1 MENKRLKVA
10 YFLESL
16 VAFGGVERVLT
27 DKANY
32 MAIYFDYDVYI
43 ITCAQNPKQQNAF
56 LLHESVEQVNLDVPY
71 YEQYHYGY
79 PKRLLV
85 KRRIEKLIRQR
96 LSEAIKIIDPDI
108 LIGVTHFEANLVS
121 TIPCRA
127 KKVIESHEARPFTM
141 SGMSQYRNILSSI
154 YMKFYRQVYLRTIER
169 RADVVVSLT
178 EGDAHEWRKSRRVEV
193 IPNFSLMPIAEY
205 CNCDTKRVIAAGR
218 LSWEKGYDRLLKVWQ
233 IVSQRFPDWQ
243 LDIFGN
249 GNLQESLEE
258 TIKNME
264 FQNVTIHP
272 PVKDID
278 HEYANSSVC
287 VLTSY
292 FEGFALVLLE
302 SLRHGLP
309 CVAFDCKFGP
319 RSIIDDGAC
328 GYLVEDG
335 NIELFAERVCNLIE
349 FENKRMQFS
358 LMAVEHA
365 RKFDV
370 YGTMTKWKTLFENL
384 VQQ

>member
-1 MENKRLKVA
+1 MNDKKLKVA
-10 YFLESL
+10 YF
-16 VAFGGVERVLT
+16 
-27 DKANY
+27 
-32 MAIYFDYDVYI
+32 
-43 ITCAQNPKQQNAF
+43 
-56 LLHESVEQVNLDVPY
+56 
-71 YEQYHYGY
+71 
-79 PKRLLV
+79 
-85 KRRIEKLIRQR
+85 
-96 LSEAIKIIDPDI
+96 
-108 LIGVTHFEANLVS
+108 
-121 TIPCRA
+121 
-127 KKVIESHEARPFTM
+127 
-141 SGMSQYRNILSSI
+141 
-154 YMKFYRQVYLRTIER
+154 RQVYLRTIER
-169 RADVVVSLT
+169 HADVVVSLT

-205 CNCDTKRVIAAGR
+205 CNCDTKRVIAAGH

-258 TIKNME
+258 TIENMQL
-264 FQNVTIHP
+264 QNVTIRP

-278 HEYANSSVC
+278 HVYANSLIC

-302 SLRHGLP
+302 SLCHGLP

-370 YGTMTKWKTLFENL
+370 YDTMLKWKTLFENL

>member
-1 MENKRLKVA
+1 MNDKKLKVA

-169 RADVVVSLT
+169 HADVVVSLT

-205 CNCDTKRVIAAGR
+205 CNCDTKRVIAAGH

-249 GNLQESLEE
+249 GNLQESLENVIKSKNIQNI
-258 TIKNME
+258 TIL
-264 FQNVTIHP
+264 P
-272 PVKDID
+272 PVKTIS
-278 HEYANSSVC
+278 HEYANSSIC

-292 FEGFALVLLE
+292 YEGFALVLLE
-302 SLRHGLP
+302 ALRHGVP
-309 CVAFDCKFGP
+309 CIAFDCKFGP
-319 RSIIDDGAC
+319 RSIIEDGNC
-328 GYLVEDG
+328 GYLVENGD
-335 NIELFAERVCNLIE
+335 IEQFADKLCSLM
-349 FENKRMQFS
+349 ENDNRRMQFS

-365 RKFDV
+365 RSFDV
-370 YGTMTKWKTLFENL
+370 YGTMIKWKTLFEEL
-384 VQQ
+384 TA

>member
-1 MENKRLKVA
+1 MEGKRLKVA

-16 VAFGGVERVLT
+16 VAYGGVERVLT

-32 MAIYFDYDVYI
+32 LAIYFDYDVYI

-178 EGDAHEWRKSRRVEV
+178 EGDAHEWRKARRVEV
-193 IPNFSLMPIAEY
+193 IPNFSLMPIGEY
-205 CNCDTKRVIAAGR
+205 SNCDTKRIIAAGR
-218 LSWEKGYDRLLKVWQ
+218 LSWEKGYDRLIAVWE
-233 IVSQRFPDWQ
+233 IVSRKHPDWH

-249 GNLQESLEE
+249 GNLQESLEG
-258 TIKNME
+258 TINRTDL
-264 FQNVTIHP
+264 QNVTIHP
-272 PVKDID
+272 PVKDIG

-309 CVAFDCKFGP
+309 CIAFDCKFGP

-335 NIELFAERVCNLIE
+335 NIELFAEKLCNLIE
-349 FENKRMQFS
+349 SENRRMQFS
-358 LMAVEHA
+358 LVAVEHA